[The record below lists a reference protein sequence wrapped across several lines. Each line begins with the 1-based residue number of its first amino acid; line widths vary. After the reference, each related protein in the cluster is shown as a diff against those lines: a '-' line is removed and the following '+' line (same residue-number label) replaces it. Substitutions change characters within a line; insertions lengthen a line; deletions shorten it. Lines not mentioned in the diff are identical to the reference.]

1 MQKLGSWLI
10 VLAGVLLLL
19 HMAGVLSVTEGIG
32 GWILA
37 IVVLIIGI
45 ARLSKKK

>member
-10 VLAGVLLLL
+10 IIAGILLVL
-19 HMAGVLSVTEGIG
+19 HMANVLSITEGIG

-45 ARLSKKK
+45 IRLANKK